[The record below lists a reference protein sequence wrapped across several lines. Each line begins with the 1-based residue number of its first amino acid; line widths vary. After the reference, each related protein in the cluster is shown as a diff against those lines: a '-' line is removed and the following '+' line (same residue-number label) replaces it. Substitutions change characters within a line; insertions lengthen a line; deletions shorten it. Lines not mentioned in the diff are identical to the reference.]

1 MNSPHRGII
10 LVQTLVQLP
19 GAVAADGVGVMVPAV
34 WPIRGEHCGHV
45 TPLHQSQLTWPGQLG
60 GEADEEVEECPG
72 AHNHVVNIHVEPHQ
86 QHPVTKALGAE
97 TI

>member
-1 MNSPHRGII
+1 MKKACCI
-10 LVQTLVQLP
+10 LTISDPPPPEQSDETEQTIEELP
-19 GAVAADGVGVMVPAV
+19 PQ
-34 WPIRGEHCGHV
+34 IE
-45 TPLHQSQLTWPGQLG
+45 
-60 GEADEEVEECPG
+60 EEVEECPG